1 MDKTAKTILTVLL
14 LAIASLQF
22 VQVITRYVFEAPM
35 RGLED
40 ILLYPVLWLYI
51 LGSVNASRENTQ
63 IRANVLEIF
72 LKSEKAKKIQLIIAD
87 IATLLIGLWLVYWAW
102 DFLQYSLRVQKESP
116 TLYIPTIYADVAL
129 FIGLALMSVFD
140 VVNIAKGLKDLK
152 NTEAEAKN
160 A

>member
-1 MDKTAKTILTVLL
+1 MDKTAKIILTVLL

-22 VQVITRYVFEAPM
+22 MQVITRYVFEAPM

-140 VVNIAKGLKDLK
+140 VVNITKGLKDLK